1 MSTQL
6 AIRRFTVE
14 EYHLMAK
21 AGILTADDRVELIEG
36 QIIRMTPIG
45 STHQFQVDLLAELF
59 VRLLAGR
66 AIIRVQGPIRLND
79 LSEPQPDL
87 CLLRL
92 RQDRYRQSHPGPA
105 DVLLVVEVSDTTL
118 QYDRDVKMLLYARA
132 GIGEAWL
139 VDLAADRV
147 MVYRLPSPDGYR
159 ETRAVGRGERLDLLD
174 FPGVELL
181 VDDILG

>member
-36 QIIRMTPIG
+36 QIVRMTPIG
-45 STHQFQVDLLAELF
+45 STHQYLVDLLAELF

-66 AIIRVQGPIRLND
+66 AIVRVQGPIRLND

-105 DVLLVVEVSDTTL
+105 DVLLLVEVSDITL
-118 QYDRDVKMLLYARA
+118 QYDRDVKIPLYARA
-132 GIGEAWL
+132 GIAEAWL

-147 MVYRLPSPDGYR
+147 MVYRLPSTDGYL
-159 ETRAVGRGERLDLLD
+159 ETRAFGRGERLDMLA

-181 VDDILG
+181 AGDLLG